1 MRKPTHVFNG
11 QKLKEIDIHSL
22 RNTKPRVMRSSV
34 TLPSQYQSYAI
45 CVQFAKEWFLEKFSD
60 KYFNSVFVD
69 GKHSF
74 DEFRKFSTLE
84 EKMTRTN
91 PLLAIIPT
99 IDPAINRNWIDTT
112 PEIPMLLRRSRIEG
126 SFFNDK
132 ISECNSIHLQIIFKT
147 ILMQFAFKMRV
158 NTKAEQLDLCEFIK
172 LKHRAGFTE
181 TRELCLDI
189 HVPKE
194 IIAQIAYD
202 NGFEVEENLN
212 IKKPKELLRYLNAH
226 SLIPFIYKLRCSS
239 GNNEFFI
246 KVPNCT
252 AHIRTELPSIDDGE
266 RQNMITTNYT
276 IDFNVEIEMTAPY
289 SYTYY
294 SQCDQKFINSKPINS
309 DGMIAVMRA
318 IMTEIPD
325 YDEHKWKLLSTTEY
339 MVEEE
344 DLKEE
349 IIIDLNEYFKH
360 TELKEIIDY
369 TKYIHINPL
378 TFMNFKIYNDGL
390 ERCYSIDWKEMQL
403 KVIGKVENITT
414 VIAVYCDM
422 DYVNNTIA
430 HLKDLESSR
439 LH

>member
-74 DEFRKFSTLE
+74 DEFRKFSTLA

-252 AHIRTELPSIDDGE
+252 AHIKTELPSIDDGE

-318 IMTEIPD
+318 IMTEIPQF
-325 YDEHKWKLLSTTEY
+325 DEHIWNLMVTTEY
-339 MVEEE
+339 LIEES
-344 DLKEE
+344 DLNKEME
-349 IIIDLNEYFKH
+349 IDLDGFFAGTDLYEVIK
-360 TELKEIIDY
+360 Y
-369 TKYIHINPL
+369 TKNIGINPSIFL
-378 TFMNFKIYNDGL
+378 NIKLFNDGY
-390 ERCYSIDWKEMQL
+390 ERCFNIDWKTL
-403 KVIGKVENITT
+403 KCKMLGNPTNITT

-422 DYVNNTIA
+422 EYVNNTLA
-430 HLKDLESSR
+430 QLKDLESSR